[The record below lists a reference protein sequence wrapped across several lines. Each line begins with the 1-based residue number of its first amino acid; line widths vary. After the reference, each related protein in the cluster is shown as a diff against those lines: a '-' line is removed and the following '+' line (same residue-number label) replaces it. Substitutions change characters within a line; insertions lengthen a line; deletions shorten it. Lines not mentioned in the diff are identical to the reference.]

1 MFKICCLLVSLQKK
15 LFMAKK
21 RIVEDIDGLLKAIH
35 DSLAEKKAEDILVL
49 NLKKTGSSV
58 CDYFVICTGNSDVHV
73 NTLAQFTEL
82 HVKTQVKEKPWKR
95 EGLENNEWVLLDYVN
110 VVVHIFQPKS
120 RDFYRLEQLWADA
133 EPVLIKN

>member
-1 MFKICCLLVSLQKK
+1 
-15 LFMAKK
+15 MAKK
-21 RIVEDIDGLLKAIH
+21 RIVDDIDGLLKAIH
-35 DSLAEKKAEDILVL
+35 DSLAEKKAEDILIL
-49 NLKKTGSSV
+49 NLRKTGSSV

-133 EPVLIKN
+133 EQVLIKN